1 MCGSVGGAMAPGKEG
16 RGDPRC
22 GSDGG
27 AIDLRVEDRE
37 EGLERGDVM
46 SGTEGGW
53 GKGSLI
59 MQDCVRERK

>member
-1 MCGSVGGAMAPGKEG
+1 MAPGEEG

-37 EGLERGDVM
+37 EGVERGGCNVGD
-46 SGTEGGW
+46 GGGG
-53 GKGSLI
+53 GK
-59 MQDCVRERK
+59 EA